1 MEYKVPR
8 PQGQQR
14 PLLAPRTGTGTP
26 AATASS
32 SPNSRTR
39 MRPP

>member
-1 MEYKVPR
+1 
-8 PQGQQR
+8 
-14 PLLAPRTGTGTP
+14 LAPRTGTGTP

-32 SPNSRTR
+32 SPNSRTC